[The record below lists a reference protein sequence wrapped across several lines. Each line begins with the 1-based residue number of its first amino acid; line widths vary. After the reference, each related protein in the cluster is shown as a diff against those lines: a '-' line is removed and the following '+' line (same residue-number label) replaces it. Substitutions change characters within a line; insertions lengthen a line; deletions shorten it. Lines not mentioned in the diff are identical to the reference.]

1 MHLRS
6 LCSMCIA
13 RRKPESQLSR
23 RDCAVAAVQF
33 QRSSY
38 HQSALCRGAGRDA
51 FARAEAAGY
60 QPPSLQLGSHD
71 ADRAMLALC
80 ARALLIDPHL
90 YHSHCSAL
98 RINKD

>member
-13 RRKPESQLSR
+13 RRKPESQMAR
-23 RDCAVAAVQF
+23 CCCAVAGVQF
-33 QRSSY
+33 QRSSC
-38 HQSALCRGAGRDA
+38 HQSALCRGPGRDA

-71 ADRAMLALC
+71 ALIGRMLALC
-80 ARALLIDPHL
+80 ENATDRSSPVPLPLLSIAD
-90 YHSHCSAL
+90 
-98 RINKD
+98 